1 MRCLGPSCLPD
12 SVSPAQDCW
21 KNHTDTSL
29 VQMSLRVSLLGCMM
43 VSAKGPLPVSS
54 IQAHITGPRADKGER
69 GNMVF
74 HLTGMVHDLFLF
86 FI

>member
-1 MRCLGPSCLPD
+1 ML
-12 SVSPAQDCW
+12 
-21 KNHTDTSL
+21 
-29 VQMSLRVSLLGCMM
+29 
-43 VSAKGPLPVSS
+43 VSAKGLLPVSS

-86 FI
+86 FITQDKEAVGLCYPDMEACAQSSEQERLQG